1 TTAAPSMPAV
11 DWTAV
16 DGAVG
21 RKGDVL
27 AGDVHRYGFP
37 RSDLK
42 VTLDGIALKPGFAL
56 GSYAAFV
63 ATGKDVAVM
72 GDLVLTEAEI
82 SPVMAKL
89 QDQGFEVSAVH
100 NHLLREQPKAMY
112 MHYVGRSLDAVSLA
126 R

>member
-1 TTAAPSMPAV
+1 MTV
-11 DWTAV
+11 
-16 DGAVG
+16 
-21 RKGDVL
+21 
-27 AGDVHRYGFP
+27 DVHRYSFA

-72 GDLVLTEAEI
+72 GDLVLTEAEV

-89 QDQGFEVSAVH
+89 QVQDLEVSAVH
-100 NHLLREQPKAMY
+100 NHLLREEPRVMY
-112 MHYVGRSLDAVSLA
+112 MHYVGRSPEQVDEFIHDVIDPILSRLPEAPPAEV
-126 R
+126 RV